1 MKDCIIFT
9 ATIGVDSSQAMIN
22 FIRAERGPSETFRL
36 HMMIRNILSSS
47 PHRVTVMI
55 KPERLALECK

>member
-22 FIRAERGPSETFRL
+22 FIRAERGPPETFRL
-36 HMMIRNILSSS
+36 HMMVRNLLSKT
-47 PHRVTVMI
+47 PWRHTLEI
-55 KPERLALECK
+55 KSERLALECK